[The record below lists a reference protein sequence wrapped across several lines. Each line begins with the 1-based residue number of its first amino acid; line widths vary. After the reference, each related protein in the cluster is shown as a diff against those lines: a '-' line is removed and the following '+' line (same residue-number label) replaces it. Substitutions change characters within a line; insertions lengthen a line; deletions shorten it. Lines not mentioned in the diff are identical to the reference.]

1 MLLISFLRN
10 ILRIKYIILIS
21 VHAHPAS
28 VGKTFFLIIKWAK
41 NEHLTVVEEKYKEE
55 MKT

>member
-1 MLLISFLRN
+1 MLLISFLIN